1 MSETRDETTDPDTA
15 ASSGSSTADERPPSA
30 GSETGSTPVDSPEE
44 DAVEASD
51 PTPPTAAPK
60 AAPTEEG
67 LSEGGRAEDGTARA
81 PRLVFRFTR
90 VSLLVLLIVAVCISP
105 VAASIPWLSLLY
117 LVPFGLLYW
126 VIRMRT
132 LAGPSGLTTRSLFRT
147 ESLEWTE
154 IKALRLDERR
164 WVRAITHSDREVPLP
179 VVRVRDV
186 PRLAAT
192 SGGRL
197 RDPLAPAD
205 DDGGP
210 DRE

>member
-15 ASSGSSTADERPPSA
+15 TPSGGSTVDEADEHTPSA
-30 GSETGSTPVDSPEE
+30 GGGTGSTPAESPEGDTVGASASAPQAATSEPSPSSE
-44 DAVEASD
+44 DDA
-51 PTPPTAAPK
+51 
-60 AAPTEEG
+60 EG
-67 LSEGGRAEDGTARA
+67 DVRRA

-90 VSLLVLLIVAVCISP
+90 VSLLVLLVVAVCISP
-105 VAASIPWLSLLY
+105 VAASLPWLSLLY

-132 LAGPSGLTTRSLFRT
+132 LAGPSGLTTRSLFRS
-147 ESLEWTE
+147 ESLQWTE

-186 PRLAAT
+186 PRLAAA
-192 SGGRL
+192 SGGWL
-197 RDPLAPAD
+197 RDPLTPTD
-205 DDGGP
+205 DSG
-210 DRE
+210 EE

>member
-1 MSETRDETTDPDTA
+1 MSETRDETTEPATA
-15 ASSGSSTADERPPSA
+15 TSPGSSTADERPPAA
-30 GSETGSTPVDSPEE
+30 GSETGSTPVDSRE
-44 DAVEASD
+44 DAAEASD
-51 PTPPTAAPK
+51 STPPTAASEV
-60 AAPTEEG
+60 APAEAE
-67 LSEGGRAEDGTARA
+67 RAEDDTARA

-90 VSLLVLLIVAVCISP
+90 VSLLVLLVVTVCISP

-147 ESLEWTE
+147 ESLEWTQ

-164 WVRAITHSDREVPLP
+164 WVRAITHSDREIPLP

-186 PRLAAT
+186 PRLAAA

-197 RDPLAPAD
+197 RDPLGPTD
-205 DDGGP
+205 NGGDP
-210 DRE
+210 VRE